1 MFYLNPKAKE
11 RVGYPTQKP
20 IELLKRIIDVS
31 CDEGDLILDPFC
43 GSGSFGIA
51 SYLNNCKYLGIDINP
66 DAIKICEKRIREF
79 CVSKSKVLDANYSKF
94 NVLDKEIR
102 DFIIKIKGTPIERNK
117 GLDAVISSKK
127 GLVGIRFQRE
137 NESILEAITLLKK
150 ASSTKPLTRLIVV
163 KTHDSD
169 LIEYEPSD
177 VIILDSLE
185 YTLSRIIK
193 E

>member
-1 MFYLNPKAKE
+1 MFIYGLW
-11 RVGYPTQKP
+11 
-20 IELLKRIIDVS
+20 
-31 CDEGDLILDPFC
+31 
-43 GSGSFGIA
+43 
-51 SYLNNCKYLGIDINP
+51 
-66 DAIKICEKRIREF
+66 
-79 CVSKSKVLDANYSKF
+79 
-94 NVLDKEIR
+94 
-102 DFIIKIKGTPIERNK
+102 KIKVCCDRMRNYF
-117 GLDAVISSKK
+117 LDDVRIFIYCWGSYY
-127 GLVGIRFQRE
+127 GHIGIRFQRE